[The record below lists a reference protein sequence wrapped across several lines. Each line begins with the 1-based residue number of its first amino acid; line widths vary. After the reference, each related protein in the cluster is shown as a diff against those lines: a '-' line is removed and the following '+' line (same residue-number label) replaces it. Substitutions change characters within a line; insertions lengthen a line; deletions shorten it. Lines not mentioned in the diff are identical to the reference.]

1 MTKISEYFAKFIS
14 VIFHPLLMPTIGL
27 LFIFNSGSYIS
38 YIPFEAKRV
47 IFYLFL
53 SGTFIIPISF
63 IPIFLYFNIIENVKI
78 NIHSHRLFPLL
89 ITGFLYFTTYYILRK
104 YPIPFINLFLLA
116 SCICVLIN
124 ACITTW
130 LKISSHLIG
139 VGGLTGLVLSMSF
152 RLNTDISSLLVF
164 ALLISGLT
172 AFARL
177 RLNTH
182 SPLEVYGGFFLGLA
196 IVCGMMLFF

>member
-53 SGTFIIPISF
+53 
-63 IPIFLYFNIIENVKI
+63 PIFLYFNIIENVKI
-78 NIHSHRLFPLL
+78 NIHSHRLVPLL

-152 RLNTDISSLLVF
+152 RLNADISSLLVF

>member
-1 MTKISEYFAKFIS
+1 MTKITELSAKFFS

-63 IPIFLYFNIIENVKI
+63 IPIFLYFNVIENVKI
-78 NIHSHRLFPLL
+78 NVRSHRFFPLL
-89 ITGFLYFTTYYILRK
+89 ITGFFYFSTYYILRK

-116 SCICVLIN
+116 ACVCVLIN
-124 ACITTW
+124 ACLTPW

-139 VGGLTGLVLSMSF
+139 VGGLTGLVLSMFF
-152 RLNTDISSLLVF
+152 RLNADISSLLIISI
-164 ALLISGLT
+164 LISGLT
-172 AFARL
+172 GFARL
-177 RLNTH
+177 RLDTH
-182 SPLEVYGGFFLGLA
+182 SQLQVYGGFLIGLVV
-196 IVCGMMLFF
+196 VCGMILIF